1 MVIQMIKGAS
11 VNNGFKVT
19 LESKFILLTILSICF
34 LATGGIFV
42 KLSSLPP
49 IATAFYR
56 ILFSIPILYPF
67 VKTDLIKTSK
77 KDRNLISLAGIFLAL
92 DLIFW
97 NISFHLTTVANA
109 NLLANLVP
117 FTVIPVSYFLY
128 KKRLSKVFVIGLFIT
143 LIGLVVLMSGKLNPN
158 INNFKGDMLAFIT
171 SIFYG
176 LFLLVVSNIRKR
188 INAMTIIFISG
199 FGGGLTLFIAMYM
212 IEGLHYPKN
221 INEILPLVGLAL
233 VSQILGQGL
242 LSYCIGKID
251 ITLSSVL
258 VLSQPIIAA
267 LYSYFIFRENLTFQ
281 EIFGILI
288 VLIGIYL
295 AKIGNN
301 N

>member
-1 MVIQMIKGAS
+1 
-11 VNNGFKVT
+11 
-19 LESKFILLTILSICF
+19 
-34 LATGGIFV
+34 
-42 KLSSLPP
+42 
-49 IATAFYR
+49 
-56 ILFSIPILYPF
+56 
-67 VKTDLIKTSK
+67 
-77 KDRNLISLAGIFLAL
+77 
-92 DLIFW
+92 
-97 NISFHLTTVANA
+97 
-109 NLLANLVP
+109 
-117 FTVIPVSYFLY
+117 
-128 KKRLSKVFVIGLFIT
+128 
-143 LIGLVVLMSGKLNPN
+143 
-158 INNFKGDMLAFIT
+158 
-171 SIFYG
+171 
-176 LFLLVVSNIRKR
+176 
-188 INAMTIIFISG
+188 
-199 FGGGLTLFIAMYM
+199 
-212 IEGLHYPKN
+212 EGLHYPKN